1 MSRPDTLQ
9 KKYVGVL
16 SKRALNFCRSL
27 VQMEPSDRMS
37 CAMCMEHNYFEG
49 LPGYKKASHNNKAMA
64 KGGGLPPREEMQ
76 VSRNKTRWCPQAQ
89 RVRQTL

>member
-27 VQMEPSDRMS
+27 MQMEASDRMS

-49 LPGYKKASHNNKAMA
+49 LQGYKKQTHHNNKITG

-76 VSRNKTRWCPQAQ
+76 VRMVEKVN
-89 RVRQTL
+89 